1 MEATSL
7 RFAHAARVL
16 SRVARERD
24 LEPPSFRSPPTIAGV
39 QRSLRR
45 RGEGATV
52 AVRLRGRP
60 WPAVLSD
67 MIEGVVV
74 VNRLVGVEADD
85 LRSRLWSAVEGEVA
99 HAA

>member
-7 RFAHAARVL
+7 RFAYAARVL
-16 SRVARERD
+16 SRVARERA
-24 LEPPSFRSPPTIAGV
+24 LQPPSFRSPPSIAGV
-39 QRSLRR
+39 QRTLRR
-45 RGEGATV
+45 RGDAATV

-60 WPAVLSD
+60 WPAVLAD

-74 VNRLVGVEADD
+74 VNRLHGVEADA
-85 LRSRLWSAVEGEVA
+85 LRSALWAAVEGEVA

>member
-16 SRVARERD
+16 SRVARERA
-24 LEPPSFRSPPTIAGV
+24 LQPPSFRSPPALAGV

-45 RGEGATV
+45 RGDSGMV
-52 AVRLRGRP
+52 AVRLRDRP
-60 WPAVLSD
+60 WPAVLAD

-74 VNRLVGVEADD
+74 VNRLVGVDADE
-85 LRSRLWSAVEGEVA
+85 LRSLLWAAVEGEVA